1 MKHRADAFA
10 AVRPPTGMPG
20 WLFTLMTLL
29 SVATALVS
37 YRYLGKADYIP
48 AQIQANAHFNPW
60 LAVHV
65 AGAATALLLGPVQFM
80 PVLRLRRLR
89 LHRWIGRVYVLGCTV
104 GAISGFVLALG
115 ASSGALTSAGFGALA
130 LAWLVATSL
139 AWWRAVQRRIADHRT
154 WMIRSFALTLAAVT
168 LRLYLPIAEILQLPE
183 VASYQLISFLCWV
196 PNLLL
201 AQVFIARGRSLGATP
216 AG

>member
-80 PVLRLRRLR
+80 PVLRLRRPPC
-89 LHRWIGRVYVLGCTV
+89 IAG
-104 GAISGFVLALG
+104 
-115 ASSGALTSAGFGALA
+115 SAGSMCWDARWA
-130 LAWLVATSL
+130 PY
-139 AWWRAVQRRIADHRT
+139 RASCSHWARR
-154 WMIRSFALTLAAVT
+154 AA
-168 LRLYLPIAEILQLPE
+168 P
-183 VASYQLISFLCWV
+183 
-196 PNLLL
+196 
-201 AQVFIARGRSLGATP
+201 
-216 AG
+216 